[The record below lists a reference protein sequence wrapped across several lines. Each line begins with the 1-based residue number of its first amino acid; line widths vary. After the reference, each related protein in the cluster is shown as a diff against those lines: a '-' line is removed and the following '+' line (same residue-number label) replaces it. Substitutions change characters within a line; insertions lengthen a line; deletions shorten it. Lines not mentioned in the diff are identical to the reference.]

1 MLESHAND
9 LYCMTAG
16 GHPLAF
22 QPRQQADSLIAQC
35 NKMPRA
41 ALLGCAFIALAT
53 AVAQAVASD
62 QVAPTSAASASEPAD
77 RSPSAKPAEVQG
89 ERSYALPAGEIIGF
103 DFLLNRIGRHFGDDR
118 DDFRVTSD
126 SIRRNLHSGWGT
138 DKDPFQINQLG
149 HPYQG
154 AMYHGFARSA
164 GFDYWQSFGYTFAG
178 SALWE
183 LAGETT
189 RPSRNDQVA
198 SGIGGTFL
206 GEALFRMSNL
216 VLEQGGGLPRF
227 WREAAGA
234 AIDPSA
240 GFNRL
245 AFGDRFSGIFS
256 SRNAAYYS
264 RLQFGYSG
272 SVKQRAGTSTTEFR
286 RNEAQVD
293 FSLDYGL
300 PGSPDYEYTRPFDYF
315 NFQATA
321 SSANALE
328 NVMTRGLLVGRSYAA
343 GDDYRG
349 VWGLYGSYDYIAP
362 QTYRVSTTALSIGST
377 AQWWLGKTWSLQGTA
392 MTGLGYAAV
401 GTTRGAVG
409 ERDYNYGIA
418 PQALLALRLTDDDKA
433 SLDLTAREY
442 FVSDVGSGTSGGHDN
457 IIRADASF
465 TWRIAKQ
472 RAITIKVLGN
482 RRDAKFTTLGS
493 SRQTQVTAGIFYT
506 FLGQDHFGTID
517 WR

>member
-1 MLESHAND
+1 M
-9 LYCMTAG
+9 
-16 GHPLAF
+16 
-22 QPRQQADSLIAQC
+22 LIARRSAR
-35 NKMPRA
+35 MIRA
-41 ALLGCAFIALAT
+41 ALLASSFVTLAAGVSQAIASDPAAP
-53 AVAQAVASD
+53 AVVASESEP
-62 QVAPTSAASASEPAD
+62 VERSASAEPSAA
-77 RSPSAKPAEVQG
+77 QG
-89 ERSYALPAGEIIGF
+89 ERSYALPAAEIIGF
-103 DFLLNRIGRHFGDDR
+103 DFVLNRIGRNFGDDR
-118 DDFRVTSD
+118 EDFKVTSD
-126 SIRRNLHSGWGT
+126 SIRRNLRSSWGT

-164 GFDYWQSFGYTFAG
+164 GFDYWQSFGYTFVG

-183 LAGETT
+183 IAGETT

-227 WREAAGA
+227 WRETAAT
-234 AIDPSA
+234 AIDPAA

-245 AFGDRFSGIFS
+245 AFGERFSEIFS

-264 RLQFGYSG
+264 RLQVGYSG
-272 SVKQRAGTSTTEFR
+272 SFKQRVGTSTTEFK

-300 PGSPDYEYTRPFDYF
+300 PGNPGYEYTRPFDYF
-315 NFQATA
+315 NFRATA

-343 GDDYRG
+343 GDNYRG
-349 VWGLYGSYDYIAP
+349 VWGLYGSYEYIAP
-362 QTYRVSTTALSIGST
+362 QTFRVSTTALSIGST
-377 AQWWLGKTWSLQGTA
+377 AQWWLGKTWSLQGSA

-409 ERDYNYGIA
+409 ERDYNYGVA

-433 SLDLTAREY
+433 SLDFTAREY
-442 FVSDVGSGTSGGHDN
+442 FVSDVGSGTNGGHDN
-457 IIRADASF
+457 IIRGDASF

-472 RAITIKVLGN
+472 RAITFKVLSN

-506 FLGQDHFGTID
+506 ILGQDHFGAID